1 MIRPAILI
9 ILATLTACTWVKLE
23 NSGARVRVADASE
36 SLSGCEYRGE
46 LTVMVTHRF
55 GQIERN
61 ALKVAD
67 ELETLARNEA
77 AGMQA
82 NTIKPL
88 SQPAGGEQRFGAY
101 DCR

>member
-1 MIRPAILI
+1 MIR
-9 ILATLTACTWVKLE
+9 LAVPIALAMLAACTWVQLE
-23 NSGARVRVADASE
+23 NAGARVRVADASE
-36 SLSGCEYRGE
+36 SLAGCRYRGE
-46 LTVMVTHRF
+46 LTVMVTHRLGEF
-55 GQIERN
+55 ERN
-61 ALKVAD
+61 SLKVAD

-101 DCR
+101 DCP

>member
-1 MIRPAILI
+1 MIRPAVLI
-9 ILATLTACTWVKLE
+9 VLATLAGCTWVKLE
-23 NSGARVRVADASE
+23 ESGSRVRVADASE
-36 SLSGCEYRGE
+36 SLAGCRFRGD

-55 GQIERN
+55 GDIERN

-77 AGMQA
+77 VGMQA
-82 NTIKPL
+82 NTIKPM
-88 SQPAGGEQRFGAY
+88 SPPAGGEQRFGAY

>member
-1 MIRPAILI
+1 MIRLAVLI
-9 ILATLTACTWVKLE
+9 VLATLAGCTWVKLE
-23 NSGARVRVADASE
+23 ESGSRVRVADASE
-36 SLSGCEYRGE
+36 SLAGCQFRGD

-55 GQIERN
+55 GDIERN

-77 AGMQA
+77 VGMQA
-82 NTIKPL
+82 NTIKPM
-88 SQPAGGEQRFGAY
+88 SPPAGGEQRFGAY

>member
-1 MIRPAILI
+1 MIRPAVLI
-9 ILATLTACTWVKLE
+9 VLATLAGCTWVKLE
-23 NSGARVRVADASE
+23 ESGSRVRVADASE
-36 SLSGCEYRGE
+36 SLAGCQFRGD

-55 GQIERN
+55 GDIERN

-77 AGMQA
+77 VGMQA
-82 NTIKPL
+82 NTIKPM
-88 SQPAGGEQRFGAY
+88 SPPAGGEQRFGAY